1 MGVYSSETGHL
12 AVKLSFFRKI
22 FNTQYNVG
30 FGTPRTD
37 VCSTCLSLRE
47 KIKQEKDAGKKT
59 ELITEK
65 RVHRP
70 QYKAFYSKLKD
81 TDNNTLILSFDCQKN
96 LVLPKIPDQSTYYS
110 RQFYFQNFTI
120 GLRSQ
125 QRTQPFNSH
134 FLLLDRERVC

>member
-1 MGVYSSETGHL
+1 MNFINQLKCVESHYCRGKSNRKYLPSELNVKKLWRVYSSETGQL
-12 AVKLSFFRKI
+12 AVKLSFFCKI
-22 FNTQYNVG
+22 FNTQYNVD

-47 KIKQEKDAGKKT
+47 KIKQEKYAGKRT

-65 RVHRP
+65 RVHRL

-96 LVLPKIPDQSTYYS
+96 LALPP
-110 RQFYFQNFTI
+110 
-120 GLRSQ
+120 
-125 QRTQPFNSH
+125 
-134 FLLLDRERVC
+134 